1 MKTEKLAQLFSTG
14 NLAVKNLI
22 GKIFGTPVAKANIPA
37 EILADIT
44 QERSGPLVQKLN
56 RVQAAKFLG
65 VPIRSIII
73 SIRMGN
79 LTEHST
85 EGLKY
90 FLMDELEAVKEQHGT
105 ELRKSIRQKSKAK
118 IKLLKSR

>member
-22 GKIFGTPVAKANIPA
+22 GKIFGTPVAEANIPA
-37 EILADIT
+37 DILADIT
-44 QERSGPLVQKLN
+44 QEKSGPLVQKLN

>member
-90 FLMDELEAVKEQHGT
+90 FLMDELEAVKDQHGT

>member
-22 GKIFGTPVAKANIPA
+22 GKIFGTPVAKANTPA
-37 EILADIT
+37 EILTDIT
-44 QERSGPLVQKLN
+44 QEKSGPLVQKLN

-85 EGLKY
+85 EGVKY
-90 FLMDELEAVKEQHGT
+90 FLMDELESVKEQHGT